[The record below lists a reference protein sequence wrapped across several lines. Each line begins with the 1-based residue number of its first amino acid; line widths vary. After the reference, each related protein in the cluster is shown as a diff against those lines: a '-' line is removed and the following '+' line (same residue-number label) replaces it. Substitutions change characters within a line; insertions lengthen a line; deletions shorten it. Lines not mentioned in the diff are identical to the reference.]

1 MDPESDAPDFFY
13 YYYVGCVS
21 HSDAFFFPFKTELLF
36 STEISTNSK
45 FDKMKFQ
52 SFFSQVKSAAHHHK
66 AKVIEAGQVAQEIRK
81 WIQECNSINKLK
93 WMSF

>member
-1 MDPESDAPDFFY
+1 VDPESDAPDFFY

-21 HSDAFFFPFKTELLF
+21 HSDAFFFPFKIELLF

-52 SFFSQVKSAAHHHK
+52 SFFSPSEICRPSSQSKGDRGRAARP
-66 AKVIEAGQVAQEIRK
+66 G
-81 WIQECNSINKLK
+81 NKKMDSGVQLY
-93 WMSF
+93 

>member
-1 MDPESDAPDFFY
+1 MVRKCEM
-13 YYYVGCVS
+13 
-21 HSDAFFFPFKTELLF
+21 

-45 FDKMKFQ
+45 FDKVKFQ

-66 AKVIEAGQVAQEIRK
+66 AKVIEAGQLAQEIRK

-93 WMSF
+93 WISF